1 MRFYGLSM
9 KTTVEVPDNLY
20 RQIKARAALEG
31 QSVKAFFLSALREK
45 LGIASD
51 AQEEEEVGWRVA
63 FGKGD
68 KEAVA
73 EVQRIIDEDH
83 KIDYS
88 GWRFTEEEI
97 RRMKENESR
106 P

>member
-1 MRFYGLSM
+1 M

-20 RQIKARAALEG
+20 RQIKARAALQG
-31 QSVKAFFLSALREK
+31 QSVKAFFVNALREK
-45 LGIASD
+45 LGVA
-51 AQEEEEVGWRVA
+51 AETKEEQVGWRAV

-83 KIDYS
+83 KIDYG
-88 GWRFTEEEI
+88 GWGFTKAEI
-97 RRMKENESR
+97 RHIKDNESL

>member
-1 MRFYGLSM
+1 M

-20 RQIKARAALEG
+20 RQIKARAALQG
-31 QSVKAFFLSALREK
+31 QSIKAFFLDALREK
-45 LGIASD
+45 LGMVAET
-51 AQEEEEVGWRVA
+51 EEEEIGWRVA

-73 EVQRIIDEDH
+73 EVQRIIDADH

-88 GWRFTEEEI
+88 SWGFTEAEI
-97 RRMKENESR
+97 RSMKENESR

>member
-1 MRFYGLSM
+1 M
-9 KTTVEVPDNLY
+9 KTTVEVPDILY

-31 QSVKAFFLSALREK
+31 QSIKVFFLEALSEK
-45 LGIASD
+45 LGMAVRT
-51 AQEEEEVGWRVA
+51 EEEEIGWRAA

-73 EVQRIIDEDH
+73 EVQRIIDADH

-88 GWRFTEEEI
+88 GWGFTEAEI
-97 RRMKENESR
+97 RRMKEK
-106 P
+106 